1 MLLWSPKAPG
11 SGPLYFLSG
20 FGLKRCWVLKKL
32 GWSHSEARAR
42 LRHRP
47 NPQAR
52 AREKDAHGALHGGPP
67 AASNRV
73 QPRAEHRVRG
83 FICFII

>member
-20 FGLKRCWVLKKL
+20 FGLKRCWVLKKR
-32 GWSHSEARAR
+32 GRSHSEAGAR

-47 NPQAR
+47 SSQAR
-52 AREKDAHGALHGGPP
+52 AREKDAHGAAHGGPP
-67 AASNRV
+67 SASNRM
-73 QPRAEHRVRG
+73 QPRAEHRVRSS
-83 FICFII
+83 IRFII